1 MFTYYKKQGFYRP
14 IIFFDATIWM
24 MDYYVSTFGS
34 LIKICPNPT
43 FAICKERG
51 LLIK

>member
-1 MFTYYKKQGFYRP
+1 MFHIIKKQSFYRP
-14 IIFFDATIWM
+14 IIFFDATTLM
-24 MDYYVSTFGS
+24 MDYYVSTVGS

-43 FAICKERG
+43 FAIFKERG